1 MLKKLLLSFLIAL
14 QNIRSRIF
22 HTLLSIL
29 GIVIGVAAL
38 VAILSLIDGME
49 QYARDQI
56 ASTTSIKAVMVSS
69 NQSKR
74 VNNVRIRRDSID
86 VLTYEHFKELKAS
99 LKEPYLRTQL
109 SARIPREL
117 KYEGTN
123 DTLAAVMAAYTFRAD
138 NDWEFLHGR
147 EITANDVA
155 QKVPVAVLNE
165 KLAKDII
172 GEGDFNS
179 LIGKTISTEEWELE
193 IIGIIKSE
201 KAKYGIAQIPIS
213 IVPTEVLKQHP
224 PQAGFEAENV
234 EAVEPLEA
242 EIKEWLAANFENGKE
257 KFSIISNTQRVE
269 QAAKAFLLFRLI
281 MGLIVGISVLVG
293 GIGVMNV
300 LLISVNERTK
310 EIGVCKAVGAKRKDI
325 MLQFLAESV
334 SISTLGSTMG
344 LIIGILG
351 TLIVVP
357 IVKMIVDVPFQA
369 AYTWTTLLVVGV
381 VAILVG
387 IMFGTYPA
395 MRASRL
401 DPVEAIRKE

>member
-117 KYEGTN
+117 KYEGSN

-138 NDWEFLHGR
+138 NDWEFLNGR
-147 EITANDVA
+147 GITANDVA

-201 KAKYGIAQIPIS
+201 KAK
-213 IVPTEVLKQHP
+213 
-224 PQAGFEAENV
+224 
-234 EAVEPLEA
+234 
-242 EIKEWLAANFENGKE
+242 
-257 KFSIISNTQRVE
+257 
-269 QAAKAFLLFRLI
+269 
-281 MGLIVGISVLVG
+281 
-293 GIGVMNV
+293 
-300 LLISVNERTK
+300 
-310 EIGVCKAVGAKRKDI
+310 
-325 MLQFLAESV
+325 
-334 SISTLGSTMG
+334 
-344 LIIGILG
+344 
-351 TLIVVP
+351 
-357 IVKMIVDVPFQA
+357 
-369 AYTWTTLLVVGV
+369 
-381 VAILVG
+381 
-387 IMFGTYPA
+387 
-395 MRASRL
+395 
-401 DPVEAIRKE
+401 